1 MWIERYFQF
10 RGHSILLRYSR
21 VMDTATT
28 QWYKGIRKSAL
39 TPPNWVFSVVWPI
52 LYITLAIVLVI
63 LLTDR
68 RCAAPWLCQPLW
80 FFLIQMVLNL
90 SWTTIFFQQRAPRL
104 ALGVLVTI
112 WLFTVFT
119 LISLW
124 DFERTAY
131 WIMLPYF
138 VWISF
143 ALYLNAV
150 IVWLNPLSPSKN

>member
-1 MWIERYFQF
+1 
-10 RGHSILLRYSR
+10 
-21 VMDTATT
+21 MDTAST
-28 QWYKGIRKSAL
+28 QWYKGIRKSEL

-150 IVWLNPLSPSKN
+150 IVWLNPISPSKN